1 MKIRVSLEDVYVGK
15 DVEMTYNRKVI
26 CPHCRGSGADDPDD
40 VETCKKCNGQ
50 GVILEQKKIGPG
62 FVQQF

>member
-1 MKIRVSLEDVYVGK
+1 MKIRVSLEDVYIGK

-40 VETCKKCNGQ
+40 VETCNKCNGQ
-50 GVILEQKKIGPG
+50 GVILE
-62 FVQQF
+62 